1 MRNKGTVLNPDVKA
15 STAALVRK
23 NVCQKMNETLFFI
36 PNCRKSPTF
45 ANEHSFV
52 LIDQTKS
59 NQNMSAKLHNYLQG
73 AWIPHDGDGIPQFD
87 AIDGTLIGTC
97 GSEGL
102 DYSSIL
108 RYAREVGGPALRKL
122 SFQERGR
129 MLKALALFL
138 SEHKEKYYTLSYRSG
153 ATRADSW
160 IDIDGGIGTLFTYA
174 SLRRKLPDTPWYLD
188 GEAARLSKAGS
199 FIGHHLMVPK
209 HGVAI
214 HINAFNFPIWGM
226 LEKLSANLLAGM
238 PAVVKPSEVTS
249 YVSEL
254 MVRDIVA
261 SGILPAGALQLV
273 CGSGVGILNELS
285 EQDVVTFTGSAETGR
300 MLRALPSVIQ
310 NSVPFNMEA
319 DSLNAIVLAPDGT
332 PGTPTFELFLK
343 EIRREMTSKTGQKC
357 TAIRR
362 IFVPENLI
370 ETVQGSLGKMLDQT
384 TLGDPRTE
392 GVRMGP
398 LVSKTQQQEVR
409 QKVRQLLQ
417 HSQLVYGDLDQ
428 FEVKS
433 ASKEK
438 GAFFAPML
446 LRNDRPLVQ
455 TNSHEIEAFGP
466 VSTLMPYRDLAEAI
480 ALVNMGKGSL
490 VSTIA
495 TTDPAFAQEY
505 VMEAAA
511 YHGRILILNDQS
523 APESTG
529 HGSPMPLLSHGG
541 PGRAGG
547 GEELGGL
554 RGIKHYLQ
562 RTAIQGH
569 PTMLGQITEV
579 YQVGGA
585 QPEVSIHPFRKY
597 FEELVIGETL
607 TTHKHTVTE
616 TDIVNFAN
624 LTGDHFYAHVDET
637 ALEGTPFER
646 RVAHGYWILSK
657 AAGMFVEPRKGP
669 VMLNYGLEECRFTKP
684 VYPGMT
690 IGVRLTAKEKIAQEQ
705 RDENDVPKGIV
716 KWLVEVF
723 DQNDETVAI
732 ATILT
737 LVKKKSSTI

>member
-1 MRNKGTVLNPDVKA
+1 M
-15 STAALVRK
+15 
-23 NVCQKMNETLFFI
+23 
-36 PNCRKSPTF
+36 PT
-45 ANEHSFV
+45 
-52 LIDQTKS
+52 
-59 NQNMSAKLHNYLQG
+59 KLHNYLQG
-73 AWIPHDGDGIPQFD
+73 AWVPHDGEGIPQFD
-87 AIDGTLIGTC
+87 AINGTLISTC

-102 DYSSIL
+102 DYRAIL
-108 RYAREVGGPALRKL
+108 HYARKVGGPALRKM

-129 MLKALALFL
+129 MLKSLALFL
-138 SEHKEKYYTLSYRSG
+138 NEHKEKYYTLSYRSG

-160 IDIDGGIGTLFTYA
+160 IDIDGGIGTLFAYA
-174 SLRRKLPDTPWYLD
+174 SLRRKLPDTRWYLD
-188 GEAARLSKAGS
+188 GEAAKLSKEGS

-249 YVSEL
+249 YLSEIV
-254 MVRDIVA
+254 VRDIIA
-261 SGILPAGALQLV
+261 SGILPEGALQLV
-273 CGSGVGILNELS
+273 CGSGIGILDNLC
-285 EQDVVTFTGSAETGR
+285 EQDVVTFTGSASTGQQ
-300 MLRALPSVIQ
+300 LRALPSVIQ
-310 NSVPFNMEA
+310 HSVPFNMEA
-319 DSLNAIVLAPDGT
+319 DSLNAIVLGPDVE
-332 PGTPTFELFLK
+332 PGSADFDLFLK
-343 EIRREMTSKTGQKC
+343 EIRREMTAKTGQKC

-362 IFVPENLI
+362 IFVLESRI
-370 ETVQGSLGKMLDQT
+370 EAVQNALSKMLAQT
-384 TLGDPRTE
+384 TLGDPRAE
-392 GVRMGP
+392 GVRMGA

-409 QKVRQLLQ
+409 QQVEKLLQ
-417 HSQLVYGDLDQ
+417 NSSLAFGNLDQ
-428 FEVKS
+428 FEVLGADK
-433 ASKEK
+433 AK
-438 GAFFAPML
+438 GAFFAPIL
-446 LRNDRPLVQ
+446 LRNDQPSRY
-455 TNSHEIEAFGP
+455 TNTHQIEAFGP
-466 VSTLMPYRDLAEAI
+466 VSTLMPYRDLEEAI
-480 ALVNMGKGSL
+480 ELVNLGKGSL

-495 TTDPAFAQEY
+495 TADPRFAQEY
-505 VMEAAA
+505 VMEAAP
-511 YHGRILILNDQS
+511 YHGRILILNE
-523 APESTG
+523 ACAKESTG

-569 PTMLGQITEV
+569 PSMLGQITEV
-579 YQVGGA
+579 YQPGGA
-585 QPEVSIHPFRKY
+585 QPEATIHPFRKY
-597 FEELVIGETL
+597 FEDLQIGETL
-607 TTHKHTVTE
+607 NTHKHTVTE
-616 TDIVNFAN
+616 SDIINFAN

-669 VMLNYGLEECRFTKP
+669 VLLNYGLEECRFTKP

-690 IGVRLTAKEKIAQEQ
+690 IGVRLTVKEKIAQEQ

-723 DQNDETVAI
+723 DQTNETVAI

-737 LVKKKSSTI
+737 MVRKKTSIA